1 VATAFGGSGNIEAV
15 TEGAAAGDHLARL
28 FLTGDGSAWGSY
40 SPERFE
46 VVAGG
51 DGSSSRV
58 VHLHEAHHAALNDS
72 TAWGSALHLLARL
85 PEPYQCAFT
94 WVLDA
99 CRLTQESF
107 ATFASVSLLAS
118 RGEDAAALL
127 EPYPAYAPLHDSV
140 LGVVSRVAGPNRR
153 YLLATVAARAAM
165 QTPVLDL
172 FTEHGLDDLR
182 PASLRHMDT
191 PDARWIW
198 LLRRGHAWWGTVG
211 SEADDAVRQVHGDAA
226 LAADAMGD
234 DPLAAVAEEHDASW
248 ASWEMAAY
256 EVMRAALGRT
266 SASVLGFNGHQRPT
280 AAAVEVARSVDPG
293 IGVQTAPALNAARDD
308 RALAAAVVEQA
319 RHVFGGDTGRWPA
332 RLTGLDPPTLV
343 DVVDQTSRIG
353 DRPFLVVSARLPT
366 RLRSLFRWSAR
377 DDETL
382 AASRTPVVAV
392 RFLEEDES
400 AGMVVH
406 ADVPDPGFLLTM
418 REQWADRGPFVCCV
432 GASCLID
439 REWQRRWMAA
449 LLSVGRVAVLIDIE
463 LDRFVTSWTRD
474 GTEVHAALIEI
485 KDTAGPRRGV
495 GISAGDPRLLWIA
508 IGDELGTSLLM
519 QQLRGTP
526 DLRFDGG
533 ADHLQAWQEVLPAL
547 VTHLL
552 ATESFFDLEGL
563 EGYL

>member
-1 VATAFGGSGNIEAV
+1 MTAVVEGNSGE
-15 TEGAAAGDHLARL
+15 DHLARL
-28 FLTGDGSAWGSY
+28 FLVGDGSAWGSY
-40 SPERFE
+40 SPRRFE
-46 VVAGG
+46 IVSGG
-51 DGSSSRV
+51 AESSSRV

-85 PEPYQCAFT
+85 PAPYRCAFT

-118 RGEDAAALL
+118 RGEDAGVLL
-127 EPYPAYAPLHDSV
+127 EPYPAYAQLHDSV
-140 LGVVSRVAGPNRR
+140 LGAVRGVVGPNRR

-165 QTPVLDL
+165 QTPILDL

-198 LLRRGHAWWGTVG
+198 LLGRGHEWWRTVA

-226 LAADAMGD
+226 LAADVMGD
-234 DPLAAVAEEHDASW
+234 DPLGAVVEEHDASW

-256 EVMRAALGRT
+256 DAMRAALDRT
-266 SASVLGFNGHQRPT
+266 SATVLGFNGHQEPT
-280 AAAVEVARSVDPG
+280 AAAVDLARSVDPR
-293 IGVQTAPALNAARDD
+293 IGVQAAPALQAARDD

-319 RHVFGGDTGRWPA
+319 RHVFGGGSGRWAA
-332 RLTGLDPPTLV
+332 RLTGLDRESLTE
-343 DVVDQTSRIG
+343 VVEGTSRLG

-366 RLRSLFRWSAR
+366 RLRSLFRWSAP

-382 AASRTPVVAV
+382 AASRTPVVSV
-392 RFLEEDES
+392 RFLEGDES
-400 AGMVVH
+400 AETVVH
-406 ADVPDPGFLLTM
+406 VDVPHPDFLLAT
-418 REQWADRGPFVCCV
+418 REQWADRGPFVCCI

-439 REWQRRWMAA
+439 HEWQRRWMPT

-463 LDRFVTSWTRD
+463 LDRFVTGWTRD
-474 GTEVHAALIEI
+474 RTEVHAALIDI
-485 KDTAGPRRGV
+485 TDTAGPQRGV
-495 GISAGDPRLLWIA
+495 GISAGDPRLLWLA

-519 QQLRGTP
+519 QQLRSTP
-526 DLRFDGG
+526 DLRFDGR
-533 ADHLQAWQEVLPAL
+533 ADHLHDWQDVLPAL